1 MSEADWWLCSHCQSL
16 NNLSARKCY
25 SCRRR
30 KPKDSVRASEY
41 LGYVPVVDQNGKVA
55 LADIPPP
62 ATGQQLGPA
71 ASGLPPLR
79 DPIRRDT
86 LAVAPRPPDGARIT
100 YRPLIPAP
108 VPSAS
113 MSPLPAQQPRGPQ
126 PLPPVP
132 AGPRPN
138 AGPAPL
144 VATGPGPGPAPPAQ
158 RVAVP
163 VIPIPGQTEPWAHW
177 GDLLDVPKPAADR
190 LRAAYSRDHAAATTM
205 EDVSGSHSS
214 AALSEAMKSAHLND
228 PDRARTFVPWPA
240 NDRPLSD
247 RPANDR
253 PTPPPTPTPTKTSC
267 SSSPA
272 RRPATSGRR
281 CRRLAA
287 SRVDSRLCG

>member
-71 ASGLPPLR
+71 ATGLPPLR

-86 LAVAPRPPDGARIT
+86 LAVAPRPPGGARIT
-100 YRPLIPAP
+100 YRPPMPAP
-108 VPSAS
+108 TAN
-113 MSPLPAQQPRGPQ
+113 MGPLPAQQPRGPQ
-126 PLPPVP
+126 PLPPMP
-132 AGPRPN
+132 AGPPLSR
-138 AGPAPL
+138 GPAPL

-163 VIPIPGQTEPWAHW
+163 VIPIPGQTERWAHW

-190 LRAAYSRDHAAATTM
+190 LRAAYSRDHATATTM
-205 EDVSGSHSS
+205 EDVTGGHSS
-214 AALSEAMKSAHLND
+214 AALTEAMKSAHLND

-240 NDRPLSD
+240 NDRP
-247 RPANDR
+247 
-253 PTPPPTPTPTKTSC
+253 TPPPPPTEEEP
-267 SSSPA
+267 
-272 RRPATSGRR
+272 
-281 CRRLAA
+281 
-287 SRVDSRLCG
+287 